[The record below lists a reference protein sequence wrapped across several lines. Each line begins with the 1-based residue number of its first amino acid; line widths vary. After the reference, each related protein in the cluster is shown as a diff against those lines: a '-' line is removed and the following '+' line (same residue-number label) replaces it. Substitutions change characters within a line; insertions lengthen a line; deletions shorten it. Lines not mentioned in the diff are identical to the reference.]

1 MKYPRKMIVT
11 LALVVLPAPGVVVAS
26 EKPEPARNSAA
37 AAGKTPSRGD
47 RHLFINKPA
56 IAERAR
62 ARQQSRPKELQ
73 PHAGRGFLLEK
84 VQGGPAAGELDLAKL
99 RRRQLDQVERRPAR
113 PYPALKV
120 PRKDAPAGNRELAG
134 PAPGADTGTG
144 FSSVLGA
151 CLAAALLF
159 LGLRWRRGRKGS

>member
-11 LALVVLPAPGVVVAS
+11 LALVVLPASGVVVAS

-99 RRRQLDQVERRPAR
+99 RRRQLDQVERRPD
-113 PYPALKV
+113 PALKV
-120 PRKDAPAGNRELAG
+120 PRKDAPAGSRELAG
-134 PAPGADTGTG
+134 PTPGADTGTG